1 MIEDK
6 ALLLLHQEMIKE
18 EMIKEET
25 IEEET
30 KVALDQEGEIE

>member
-6 ALLLLHQEMIKE
+6 ALLRHHQEIIKG

-30 KVALDQEGEIE
+30 IVALDQEGEIE

>member
-25 IEEET
+25 IGEEM
-30 KVALDQEGEIE
+30 KVALDQEEEIE